1 MQALAIYLDL
11 IWQSVKGFFANYYN
25 FYQMFVFLGVLAL
38 CFVMSKIFLK
48 TFRKT
53 KIARKHEKF
62 VDSFN
67 LVLFP
72 LLTISILTIIYLIN
86 EKFFDHSYILFYCL
100 KFCFLW
106 AIVRFTKIFPKKN
119 LLFTFISVSIISLTL
134 LSILEIGQAKLTF
147 QLGGFSISIHEFFRT
162 VGITCFLIW
171 LFSQVNTRIEGFIQK
186 QWDLPPNSK
195 ELLVKVSNIGII
207 VFFALIGLNIL
218 GLDLTKFAF
227 LTGAIGIGIG
237 FGLKNIISNLV
248 SGLILLLDKTIQKGS
263 IVELDDISGTIS
275 NIGVRNTIVRSFD
288 GKEILI
294 PNEKFISDK
303 VTNWTLS
310 NMQIR
315 LKVKIGVS
323 YESDPVEVKE
333 ILQETLNN
341 NRFVAKSPEARAYL
355 DHFGD
360 SSIDFVVFFWVRDV
374 SMEYHQPKES
384 VLMDIW
390 QALKE
395 HNINIPFPQLVIH
408 QSKTDAK

>member
-1 MQALAIYLDL
+1 MQALAIYRDL
-11 IWQSVKGFFANYYN
+11 IWQNIQDFFANYYN
-25 FYQMFVFLGVLAL
+25 FYQLFVFLGVLAV
-38 CFVMSKIFLK
+38 CFVLSKVFLK
-48 TFRKT
+48 TFRRT
-53 KIARKHEKF
+53 KIAHKHEKA
-62 VDSFN
+62 VESFN

-72 LLTISILTIIYLIN
+72 LLTIFILTIIYLIN
-86 EKFFDHSYILFYCL
+86 EKFFDHSYILFYSL

-106 AIVRFTKIFPKKN
+106 AVVRFTKIFPQKN
-119 LLFTFISVSIISLTL
+119 LLFTFISVSIVILTL
-134 LSILEIGQAKLTF
+134 LSILEIEQARLTF
-147 QLGGFSISIHEFFRT
+147 QLGGFSVSVHDFFRS
-162 VGITCFLIW
+162 VGISCLLIW

-207 VFFALIGLNIL
+207 VIFALIGLNIL

-237 FGLKNIISNLV
+237 FGLKNIIANLV

-288 GKEILI
+288 GKEVLI

-310 NMQIR
+310 NRQIR

-323 YESDPVEVKE
+323 YESNPVEVKKV
-333 ILQETLNN
+333 LQDTLNN
-341 NRFVAKSPEARAYL
+341 NRFVAKIPEARAYL

-360 SSIDFVVFFWVRDV
+360 SSIDFVVLFWVRDI
-374 SMEYHQPKES
+374 SSELYQAKES

-395 HNINIPFPQLVIH
+395 NNINIPFPQLVIH
-408 QSKTDAK
+408 QR